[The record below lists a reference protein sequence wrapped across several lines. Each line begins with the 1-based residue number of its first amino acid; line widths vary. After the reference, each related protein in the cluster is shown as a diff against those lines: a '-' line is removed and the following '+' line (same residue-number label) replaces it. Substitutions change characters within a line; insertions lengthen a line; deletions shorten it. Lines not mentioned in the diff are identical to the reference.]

1 MLVLN
6 VLTSSVT
13 HLPWNSKSCSSISK
27 SLEVFLQEQKDRDQ
41 HYLGALLLTTVSY
54 S

>member
-6 VLTSSVT
+6 VLTSSVL
-13 HLPWNSKSCSSISK
+13 HMPWNSKSCRSISE
-27 SLEVFLQEQKDRDQ
+27 SLEVFLPEQEDRDQ